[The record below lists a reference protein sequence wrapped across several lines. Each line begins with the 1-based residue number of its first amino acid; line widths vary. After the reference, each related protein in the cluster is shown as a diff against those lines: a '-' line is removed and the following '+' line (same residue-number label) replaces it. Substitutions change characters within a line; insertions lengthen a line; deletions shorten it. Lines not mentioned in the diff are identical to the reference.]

1 VTSSAAA
8 PQALPQPAA
17 LLDVLTRLSD
27 PAVPGRDKLNL
38 VEGATDADATAL
50 DAFTTAL
57 RDNQL
62 APLNFSV
69 TGIVAS
75 DREPDLVI
83 ADVAVTPADPD
94 AAPFSFPMEF
104 RGADSTWQLSRHTAD
119 LLLAYGR

>member
-1 VTSSAAA
+1 MTSSAVA
-8 PQALPQPAA
+8 PQEPPQPAA
-17 LLDVLTRLSD
+17 LLDVLTRISD

-38 VEGATDADATAL
+38 VEGATGADATAL

-62 APLNFSV
+62 APLTFSV

-75 DREPDLVI
+75 DREPGLVN
-83 ADVAVTPADPD
+83 ADVTITAADPE

-104 RGADSTWQLSRHTAD
+104 RGVDNTWQLSRRTAD
-119 LLLAYGR
+119 MLLAYGR